1 MKTKF
6 IYYLYG
12 ASIALLLSVV
22 SCTDYL
28 DKAPDSVISPDDA
41 FKNFTNFQGFVERM
55 YHLTPDI
62 AKHNWVSSFNW
73 GEDEV
78 VTIGNGEGLMAFN
91 IDRGNYRSYIGK
103 GDSFL
108 DRNWSPGGDRFEK
121 SIWGGS
127 WYGIRVA
134 NMGLEAIEEGKMTDA
149 TQAER
154 DIVAGQLYFFRAWFH
169 FQLTQ
174 YWGGLPYVDS
184 VLPSDEPLTLP
195 RESYQENAEK
205 MAADFLRAADL
216 LPVNWDD
223 TEIGRRT
230 SGNNELRV
238 NKIWALSMAGKTYL
252 YAGSPLM
259 ANGINGPRTYDAEMS
274 NKAAEVLGRVLNMVE
289 SGETQYSL
297 VDFENYSSLFYTM
310 QQNWLMPG
318 GTEAIVRSPTYG
330 PDSYWR
336 QMNSYQ
342 PSAMAEG
349 DGIVLAPAANYV
361 NYYGMANGLPLDDP
375 DSGFD
380 PTHPWRDRD
389 PRFYNDIIF
398 DGIKVVN
405 GTIPNATDEQWRYAN
420 LHTGGNYVNDPR
432 TVSRTGYLNYKF
444 IPRGANI
451 WDQTYGYSY
460 STHFHLSWLRL
471 ADVYLMYAEAAAQGN
486 ASPSGKAATFS
497 KNAIDAVNTVRERAG
512 VEPLSSTY
520 TSSLNDFMDELIRE
534 RAVEL
539 AFEGHRF
546 TDLRRWLLLTEHPYN
561 IKTRQHF
568 DRAAPL
574 DEDADPKENAVVN
587 FREEVIVDR
596 SILSNK
602 HYWLPLKTDDVSMYP
617 EFYQNPGW

>member
-1 MKTKF
+1 MKTKI

-12 ASIALLLSVV
+12 AVITLLLSVA

-55 YHLTPDI
+55 YHLTPDV

-78 VTIGNGEGLMAFN
+78 VTIGNGEYLMGFN

-108 DRNWSPGGDRFEK
+108 DRDWSAGGDRFQK
-121 SIWGGS
+121 SLWGGS

-134 NMGLEAIEEGKMTDA
+134 NMGLEAIAEGKMTDA

-154 DIVAGQLYFFRAWFH
+154 DMVEGQLYFFRAWFH

-174 YWGGLPYVDS
+174 YWGELPYIDS

-205 MAADFLRAADL
+205 MAADFQRAADL
-216 LPVNWDD
+216 LPINWDD

-230 SGNNELRV
+230 AGNNELRI
-238 NKIWALSMAGKTYL
+238 NKVWALSMLGKTYL
-252 YAGSPLM
+252 YASSPLM
-259 ANGINGPRTYDAEMS
+259 ANGVNGPRTYDVEMAK
-274 NKAAEVLGRVLNMVE
+274 KAADALGKVLNMVE
-289 SGETQYSL
+289 SGETQYAL

-310 QQNWLMPG
+310 QQDWLMPG

-375 DSGFD
+375 NSGFD
-380 PTHPWRDRD
+380 PNHPWKDRD
-389 PRFYNDIIF
+389 PRFYNDIIY
-398 DGIKVVN
+398 DGVKVVA
-405 GTIPNATDEQWRYAN
+405 GTIPNESDEQWRFAN

-444 IPRGANI
+444 IPIGANK
-451 WDQTYGYSY
+451 WDLTYGYSY

-471 ADVYLMYAEAAAQGN
+471 ADVYLMYAEAAAQGY
-486 ASPSGKAATFS
+486 ASPTGKSANFS
-497 KNAIDAVNTVRERAG
+497 KNAADAVNTVRERAG
-512 VEPLSSTY
+512 VEPLSGSY
-520 TSSLNDFMDELIRE
+520 TTSLNDFMDELIRE

-546 TDLRRWLLLTEHPYN
+546 NDLRRWLLLTEYPYN

-574 DEDADPKENAVVN
+574 DEEADPKENEVLN
-587 FREEVIVDR
+587 FREEVIVER
-596 SILSNK
+596 NLTPK
-602 HYWLPLKTDDVSMYP
+602 HYWLPFKTDDVSMYP

>member
-6 IYYLYG
+6 IKYLCG
-12 ASIALLLSVV
+12 AVITLLLSVV

-41 FKNFTNFQGFVERM
+41 FKNFTNFQGFTERM
-55 YHLTPDI
+55 YHLTPDL

-78 VTIGNGEGLMAFN
+78 LTIGNGEYLMGFS
-91 IDRGNYRSYIGK
+91 IDRGNYRNYINK

-108 DRNWSPGGDRFEK
+108 DRDWSAGGDRFAK
-121 SIWGGS
+121 SLWGGS

-134 NMGLEAIEEGKMTDA
+134 NMGLEAIAEGKMTDA

-154 DIVAGQLYFFRAWFH
+154 DIVEGQLYFFRAWFH

-174 YWGGLPYVDS
+174 YWGGLPYIDS

-195 RESYQENAEK
+195 RESYQENAVK
-205 MAADFLRAADL
+205 MAADFQKAADL
-216 LPVNWDD
+216 LPINWDD

-230 SGNNELRV
+230 AGNNELRI
-238 NKIWALSMAGKTYL
+238 NKIWALSMLGKTYL

-259 ANGINGPRTYDAEMS
+259 ANGVNGPRTYDAEMC
-274 NKAAEVLGRVLNMVE
+274 KKGADVLGRVLNMVE
-289 SGETQYSL
+289 SGETQYAL
-297 VDFENYSSLFYTM
+297 MDFENYSNLFYTN
-310 QQNWLMPG
+310 QQGWLMPG

-342 PSAMAEG
+342 PSPMAEG

-375 DSGFD
+375 NSGFD
-380 PTHPWRDRD
+380 PNHPWKDRD

-398 DGIKVVN
+398 DGIKVVA
-405 GTIPNATDEQWRYAN
+405 GTMPNESDEQWRYAN
-420 LHTGGNYVNDPR
+420 LYTGGNYVNDPR

-444 IPRGANI
+444 IPIGANK
-451 WDQTYGYSY
+451 WDKTYDYSHA
-460 STHFHLSWLRL
+460 THLHLSWLRL
-471 ADVYLMYAEAAAQGN
+471 ADVYLMYAEAAAQGY
-486 ASPSGKAATFS
+486 ASPTGKSANFS
-497 KNAIDAVNTVRERAG
+497 KNAADAVNTVRERAG
-512 VEPLSSTY
+512 VEPLSGSY
-520 TSSLNDFMDELIRE
+520 TTSLNDFMDELIRE

-546 TDLRRWLLLTEHPYN
+546 NDLRRWLLLTEYPYN

-574 DEDADPKENAVVN
+574 DVEADPKENEVLN
-587 FREEVIVDR
+587 FREEVIVER
-596 SILSNK
+596 NLTSK
-602 HYWLPLKTDDVSMYP
+602 HYWLPFKTDDVSMYP
-617 EFYQNPGW
+617 EFHQNPGW